1 VFREPTLLARIHPHR
16 CARAPGSG
24 HALLLP
30 LRQALCSRP
39 VLLRASHLGYASHV
53 TRRRTVEES
62 MVLFGEDC
70 LKNGT
75 RYRWGPGPGGGGAAK
90 DVHSDTSVGGG
101 PRQPLSEWL
110 CA

>member
-1 VFREPTLLARIHPHR
+1 
-16 CARAPGSG
+16 
-24 HALLLP
+24 
-30 LRQALCSRP
+30 
-39 VLLRASHLGYASHV
+39 
-53 TRRRTVEES
+53 